1 MPPADGS
8 AGAAP
13 RARLSFR
20 TRLALVLCVLGAGV
34 LAAQAV
40 VIATV
45 VEQQEEEFINDVL
58 VAEMDRFVAGG
69 AGALGDIVSQGLIT
83 AHRAITPAERS
94 RVPAEFRD
102 LPDGA
107 HEVMIGGVEHHVAVR
122 REGGAAFY
130 LVYNVF
136 RHEERTLDFRR
147 SLLGILAAA
156 VFALI
161 VLSVWLS
168 GVLSRQVRELAEHV
182 RSLEPGTAELSF
194 AEGIRDREVY
204 TLARALDE
212 YARRV
217 AALLGREK
225 EFTANVSH
233 ELRTPLT
240 TIRTSAE
247 LLAQDPALAG
257 RSRERAR
264 AIVAGADRVAELIEA
279 LLLMG
284 RETTVEAEDVVDL
297 AELAEEAAA
306 PLRPAAEARG
316 LRLAIEIAPGT
327 VARANRPALQLLLAN
342 LLKNALAYTDR
353 GEVRVRYADG
363 TLAVSDTGTGIS
375 PADLPRIYERA
386 FRGENARAGG
396 TGIGLAIVKRIA
408 DRFGWKIAA
417 ESEPERGT
425 TFRIVL
431 G

>member
-1 MPPADGS
+1 M
-8 AGAAP
+8 
-13 RARLSFR
+13 
-20 TRLALVLCVLGAGV
+20 
-34 LAAQAV
+34 
-40 VIATV
+40 
-45 VEQQEEEFINDVL
+45 
-58 VAEMDRFVAGG
+58 
-69 AGALGDIVSQGLIT
+69 
-83 AHRAITPAERS
+83 
-94 RVPAEFRD
+94 PAEFRD
-102 LPDGA
+102 LPDGT
-107 HEVMIGGVEHHVAVR
+107 HEMMIGGVEHHVAVR
-122 REGGAAFY
+122 RQGGAAFY
-130 LVYNVF
+130 LSYNVS
-136 RHEERTLDFRR
+136 RHEERTGDFRS
-147 SLLGILAAA
+147 SLLAILAAA
-156 VFALI
+156 LFALV

-168 GVLSRQVRELAEHV
+168 GVLSRQVRRLAEQV
-182 RSLEPGTAELSF
+182 RNLQPGAAELPF
-194 AEGIRDREVY
+194 AERIRDREVY
-204 TLARALDE
+204 TLAHALDE

-240 TIRTSAE
+240 TIRTGAE
-247 LLAQDPALAG
+247 LLA
-257 RSRERAR
+257 
-264 AIVAGADRVAELIEA
+264 
-279 LLLMG
+279 LLLLG
-284 RETTVEAEDVVDL
+284 RETTVAAEDVVDL

-316 LRLAIEIAPGT
+316 LRLVIEIAPGT

-363 TLAVSDTGTGIS
+363 MLAVSDTGAGIS
-375 PADLPRIYERA
+375 PSDLPRIYERA

-408 DRFGWKIAA
+408 DRFGWTIAA